1 MIVVSNTISF
11 KTQRLFLPPVSKH
24 PFVIYLKLLRPK
36 DWAKNLFLFIPLF
49 FAGELRHWDKYPPLL
64 LGFIA
69 FCFMASSIY
78 IINDYRDIEDDKK
91 HPVKSKRPLAS
102 GAVSKPTA
110 IVVCVLLILAGL
122 AIAYFIKPKFLF
134 VIAIYFLLNL
144 AYSFGLKSIPILDI
158 VIVAIGFVL
167 RIKGG
172 AVIANIGISEWLN
185 IMVFLLALFMAIG
198 KRRDDVLLKLS
209 SGTDMR
215 KSIKG
220 YNLEFLNVVLALVC
234 AVIIVAYFMYTM
246 SPEVLQRLGTYRL
259 YYTCLFVLAGI
270 MRYLQIIFVQAASGS
285 PTKILYKD
293 RFIQITLVLWIAS
306 FYLIIYI
313 KDITIFK

>member
-1 MIVVSNTISF
+1 MAYFN
-11 KTQRLFLPPVSKH
+11 
-24 PFVIYLKLLRPK
+24 LLRPK
-36 DWAKNLFLFIPLF
+36 DWAKNLFIFIPIF
-49 FAGELRHWDKYPPLL
+49 FSGELFDWDIYPKLF

-69 FCFMASSIY
+69 FSCIASSIY

-102 GAVSKPTA
+102 GAVSKTA
-110 IVVCVLLILAGL
+110 SLVICILLILFGFI
-122 AIAYFIKPKFLF
+122 IAYLIREKFLF
-134 VIAIYFLLNL
+134 VLGIYFVLNL
-144 AYSFGLKSIPILDI
+144 AYSFGLKNIPILDI
-158 VIVAIGFVL
+158 IILAIGFVL
-167 RIKGG
+167 RIKAG
-172 AVIANIGISEWLN
+172 AVIAYLGVSQWLN

-215 KSIKG
+215 KSVKG

-246 SPEVLQRLGTYRL
+246 SPEVLLRMGTYRL

-270 MRYLQIIFVQAASGS
+270 MRYLQIIFVHASSGS
-285 PTKILYKD
+285 PTQILYKD
-293 RFIQITLVLWIAS
+293 RFIQATLVLWITS
-306 FYLIIYI
+306 FYFIIYL
-313 KDITIFK
+313 KDVTIFK

>member
-1 MIVVSNTISF
+1 MT
-11 KTQRLFLPPVSKH
+11 
-24 PFVIYLKLLRPK
+24 YLKLLRPK

-49 FAGELRHWDKYPPLL
+49 FSGELFNWDVYPQLL

-69 FCFMASSIY
+69 FSFMASSIY

-102 GAVSKPTA
+102 GAVSKTA
-110 IVVCVLLILAGL
+110 AIIICIILILAGF
-122 AIAYFIKPKFLF
+122 AIAYFIKEKFLF
-134 VIAIYFLLNL
+134 VLGIYFLLNL
-144 AYSFGLKSIPILDI
+144 GYSFGLKTIPILDI

-167 RIKGG
+167 RVKGG
-172 AVIANIGISEWLN
+172 AVIANIGLSEWLN

-220 YNLEFLNVVLALVC
+220 YNLEFLNVILALVC
-234 AVIIVAYFMYTM
+234 SVIIVAYFMYTM
-246 SPEVLQRLGTYRL
+246 SPEVQERIANAGNPSTSQSHGAYRL
-259 YYTCLFVLAGI
+259 YYTCLFVLGGI

-293 RFIQITLVLWIAS
+293 RFIQATIVLWIAS
-306 FYLIIYI
+306 FYLIIYM